1 MRSTTIKALLKALK
15 ILDYAV
21 KQKMATL
28 TLTLGRCIW
37 CTHSQSISSPY
48 KGLWVKGCKR

>member
-1 MRSTTIKALLKALK
+1 MGSTTIKALLKAFK

-28 TLTLGRCIW
+28 TLGRCIW
-37 CTHSQSISSPY
+37 CTHSQPISSPY